1 MEGSGTALRGL
12 LEPGHPLLF
21 TWCREEE
28 CLQEAQREFTPLSG
42 GEDRADSPS
51 ELAFARALGTVNEI
65 SGLASVFPGVLWLGP
80 SAQYLD
86 A

>member
-1 MEGSGTALRGL
+1 MPPRGSEGI
-12 LEPGHPLLF
+12 
-21 TWCREEE
+21 
-28 CLQEAQREFTPLSG
+28 TPLSG

-51 ELAFARALGTVNEI
+51 ELALVRALGTVNEI